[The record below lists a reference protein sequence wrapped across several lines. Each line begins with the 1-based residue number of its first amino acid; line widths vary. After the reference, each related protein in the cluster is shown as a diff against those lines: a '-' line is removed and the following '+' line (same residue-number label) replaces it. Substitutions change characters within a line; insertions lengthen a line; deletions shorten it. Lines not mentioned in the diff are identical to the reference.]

1 MIDNL
6 ICAPLNW
13 CIELVMKEIVRSKTI
28 VVSGDDFDD
37 KNESDLVFKN
47 IRRGIVRLFGVGFYF
62 FVFDLISV
70 FYILFR
76 RPKLVYLWSGCSLF
90 SLILCKFSKITTILF
105 CGSPSVY
112 FFEPYKSRWGYK
124 NKFIYCYRR
133 FEYKLCDRIYTE
145 SNWSKSTY
153 NEFIDKVEVRQ
164 TVIKAI
170 KDIRETSVIKS
181 DYLFDMIVPSTED
194 WKGFD
199 IAIQLAEYTKDK
211 INWHFFGEYDSRLD
225 SMCFSG
231 IYHGYASRSYFLDV
245 LAVCD
250 GIFILTKGDSG
261 PRALMEAITL
271 NKFVFASQYCI
282 APDLK
287 NEYDKLY
294 VFDRTS
300 EISKLKADLIRVIH
314 G

>member
-13 CIELVMKEIVRSKTI
+13 CIELVMKETVRSRTV
-28 VVSGDDFDD
+28 VVSGDDFDE

-47 IRRGIVRLFGVGFYF
+47 FRRGIVRLGGVSLYF

-70 FYILFR
+70 FFISFR
-76 RPKLVYLWSGCSLF
+76 RPRLVYLWSGCSLF
-90 SLILCKFSKITTILF
+90 SLILCKFLKIRTILF

-112 FFEPYKSRWGYK
+112 FFEPYRSRCVYK
-124 NKFIYCYRR
+124 NKLIFRYRLW
-133 FEYKLCDRIYTE
+133 EYKLCDRIYTE

-153 NEFIDKVEVRQ
+153 NEFIYKVEVRQ
-164 TVIKAI
+164 TVIKAMENLR
-170 KDIRETSVIKS
+170 KTSAVGNNN
-181 DYLFDMIVPSTED
+181 LFDMIVPSTDD

-199 IAIQLAEYTKDK
+199 IAIQLAANTQDK

-225 SMCFSG
+225 SMRFTG
-231 IYHGYASRSYFLDV
+231 FYHGYTSRNYFLDV
-245 LAVCD
+245 LSVCN

-261 PRALMEAITL
+261 PRALIEATKL
-271 NKFVFASQYCI
+271 NKVVFASQYCI

-294 VFDRTS
+294 IFDRTC
-300 EISKLKADLIRVIH
+300 EISKLKEDLLRVLH